1 MFVFKQVTRLCDLS
15 VDGDSV
21 TSVCWNERVSKRL
34 LLVCGTRE
42 ESTDRRTNN
51 VWVAHVLGEP
61 GRRRDAQ
68 RLRSG
73 VGCSRRE
80 EADQFGGPLS
90 QSRSVRAGAK

>member
-1 MFVFKQVTRLCDLS
+1 M
-15 VDGDSV
+15 
-21 TSVCWNERVSKRL
+21 
-34 LLVCGTRE
+34 
-42 ESTDRRTNN
+42 
-51 VWVAHVLGEP
+51 WVARVLGEP